1 MPIIIDGN
9 NLLHSLPIHEQSR
22 DVVRRRAL
30 DTVRHEGIHLTVVF
44 DGPPPAGSPEIEHL
58 GRVSIQ
64 YSGGSSA
71 DDVIMRLLPTRGR
84 ASEWVVVTD
93 DRALGG
99 RVRERGAQ
107 VRKLNEWRSRR
118 RTGVESPIIRHR
130 DQSCRPGKSAIG
142 RHISPL
148 AKTPKVDDHARP
160 ELPSKC

>member
-9 NLLHSLPIHEQSR
+9 NLLHSLPVHEQSR

-30 DTVRHEGIHLTVVF
+30 DTGRHEGIRLTVVF

-71 DDVIMRLLPTRGR
+71 DDVIIRLLPPRGR

-118 RTGVESPIIRHR
+118 RKKPHHPSPGPKLSSRE
-130 DQSCRPGKSAIG
+130 
-142 RHISPL
+142 ISDWETYF
-148 AKTPKVDDHARP
+148 ASEEDNTER
-160 ELPSKC
+160 